1 MLFKVPNKIIT
12 IGSLHIPSSYL
23 FILAVCILFVSIFT
37 IIYFAVK
44 NYYIDSMLKKHKL
57 TQKKQQ
63 NFWAKIND
71 MLGDRKSI
79 IEEKIIFGGNAFGI
93 SDIQTYLAFKISFT
107 LGAFILSIQLHGKNF
122 IQNLFLTVILTII
135 GFYIPEF
142 MLSYGRRKRRKEI
155 RDQIP
160 LFLVTVDSFFKA
172 GFTFQDILW
181 SMQSMFY
188 GQMAKEVSRLYT
200 RYTMSN
206 NFEESVREFCERLD
220 IPEKND
226 IELKLRQVF
235 YTGVFDD
242 LLTNEQELIEKKVVN
257 DLRKETEMFDL
268 YISLCLG
275 LLLLNIFIIVVLP
288 LMSALSK
295 SFSGLFK

>member
-1 MLFKVPNKIIT
+1 MLFHIPQKIIS
-12 IGSLHIPSSYL
+12 IGTWRINSFYILLLTVLLLFLSI
-23 FILAVCILFVSIFT
+23 FILV
-37 IIYFAVK
+37 YFALK
-44 NYYIDSMLKKHKL
+44 NYYIDSMLKKHRL

-63 NFWAKIND
+63 NLWVKIND
-71 MLGDRKSI
+71 ILGDKRSI

-93 SDIQTYLAFKISFT
+93 SDVQTYLIFKIAFT
-107 LGAFILSIQLHGKNF
+107 VGAFVLSLQLYGQNF
-122 IQNLFLTVILTII
+122 LQNIFFTALLTII
-135 GFYIPEF
+135 GFYIPDL
-142 MLSYGRRKRRKEI
+142 MLAYGRRKRKKEI
-155 RDQIP
+155 RDQVP

-172 GFTFQDILW
+172 GFNFHDILW
-181 SMQSMFY
+181 SMQGMFY
-188 GQMAKEVSRLYT
+188 GHMAKEVSRLYT

-206 NFEESVREFCERLD
+206 NFEESVKEFCDRLD

-257 DLRKETEMFDL
+257 DLRKETEVFDL
-268 YISLCLG
+268 YISLCFG

-295 SFSGLFK
+295 NFSSLFK